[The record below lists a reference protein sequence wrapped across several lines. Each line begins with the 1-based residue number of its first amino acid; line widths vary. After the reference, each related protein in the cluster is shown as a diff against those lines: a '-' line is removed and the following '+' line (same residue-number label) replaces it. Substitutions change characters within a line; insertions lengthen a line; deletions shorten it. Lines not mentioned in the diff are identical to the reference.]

1 VRLVRLPLAVALVAC
16 SLALAL
22 PASAGE
28 AGTPYVTV
36 ARYIQGPYHELPL
49 DVSVPRGESKAFYI
63 KVVNTTPREIDQDV
77 TLTDVTSGDV
87 KAYRVKWL
95 KGLAGGKDIS
105 SDMKRDGYD
114 FVLEP
119 GIARGFKVR
128 IRHRSVHADQLCLRG
143 LFHPEPH
150 GDGDGADFRVNGL
163 GLCVLPAPL
172 IPG

>member
-1 VRLVRLPLAVALVAC
+1 MRLVRLPLVAAVVAS

-36 ARYIQGPYHELPL
+36 ARYVGGPYHELPL
-49 DVSVPRGESKAFYI
+49 DVSVHRGESKGFYI

-95 KGLAGGKDIS
+95 KGLAGGRDIS

-128 IRHRSVHADQLCLRG
+128 IRHLRRHADQLCVRG
-143 LFHPEPH
+143 LFHPKPRGNE
-150 GDGDGADFRVNGL
+150 DGADFRVNGQ
-163 GLCVLPAPL
+163 GLCVLPAP
-172 IPG
+172 G